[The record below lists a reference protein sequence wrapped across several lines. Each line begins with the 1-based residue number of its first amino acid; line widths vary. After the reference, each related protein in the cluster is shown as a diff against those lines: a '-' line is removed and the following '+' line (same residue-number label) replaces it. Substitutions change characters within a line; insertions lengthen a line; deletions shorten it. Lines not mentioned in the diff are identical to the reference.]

1 MNKTKILLGAL
12 PIFLS
17 QKPVA
22 AVEPVDFVRDVKPI
36 LELNCVSCHREDKAK
51 GKFRMD
57 SPDQVKMSE
66 EAIVPGSPEDS
77 LLYSLCTLPADD
89 DDVMPPQDS
98 ESSYLLPAFELA
110 ILKAWIEEG
119 AKWPQEVTLK
129 PSKRLPKRVDFVEH
143 IQPILEF
150 NCVRCHR
157 EENAKGKL
165 RLDTAAEAFAFE
177 ECITPGKPLESTL
190 YSLCILPPDDE
201 DIMPPDPDEPLSMN
215 ETWLLRR
222 WIAEGAK
229 GWPEDIT
236 LVSRK
241 KQKDVVGITPKDL
254 YQKLGFKAGA
264 VNGPFE
270 AYTQEIPLTEES
282 FDMVPIKGGTYKM
295 GSPANEKQRLE
306 DEPLPHDVE
315 VGGFWMATHELTWPQ
330 YELWMTGYDL
340 NQREQL
346 KKKPR
351 EFDLLA
357 DAVTRPTPAY
367 TDMSFGMG
375 KEGYPAICMTQL
387 SARVYTMWLS
397 AKTGRFYRL
406 PTEAEWEYACR
417 AGTTTAYSFGD
428 DASQLKE
435 HGWFFSNSRFQYQ
448 PIGKKKPNPWGLYD
462 MHGNVWEWCL
472 DEYLDG
478 RTYKGPRKNP
488 LSSPTKLYPRIVKGG
503 GWDDDGDRLRSA
515 GRMASHPDWKQ
526 QDPQIPKS
534 VWYHTDAHWVGIRL
548 IRPATI
554 PPVEEIEKYWPTLA
568 EMKAI
573 PER

>member
-17 QKPVA
+17 QQPVA

-428 DASQLKE
+428 DSSLLKE